1 MDQVVTTLFVALLLG
16 AAYSDLRTRR
26 IPNAMTLPGLLLGL
40 GCALLPTGITLP
52 AAALGIV
59 AALIFSLPLFALG
72 ALGGGDGK
80 LLMVVGAFM
89 GPQGFFSAILLTILA
104 GGLLAIYV
112 ASKLGRLGETFRN
125 LGALVLYF
133 LTFGRRG
140 QRNTL
145 AMPEAVTIPYGLAIA
160 AGSIAAWFGAGVPL

>member
-1 MDQVVTTLFVALLLG
+1 MDRIVTTTFIALLLG

-26 IPNAMTLPGLLLGL
+26 IPNALTFPGLLLGL
-40 GCALLPTGITLP
+40 GFAVMPTGITIGSAILGV
-52 AAALGIV
+52 AYAL
-59 AALIFSLPLFALG
+59 LFSLPLFALR

-80 LLMVVGAFM
+80 LLMAVGAFM
-89 GPQGFFSAILLTILA
+89 GPQGFMTALLLTIMA
-104 GGLLAIYV
+104 GGLLALYV
-112 ASKLGRLGETFRN
+112 ASKLGRLGDTLRN

-140 QRNTL
+140 WRNTL

-160 AGSIAAWFGAGVPL
+160 AGSIVAWFGV

>member
-1 MDQVVTTLFVALLLG
+1 MTQVAPTLFVALLLG

-26 IPNAMTLPGLLLGL
+26 IPNALTFPGLLLGL
-40 GCALLPTGITLP
+40 GCAMLPTGITLTAAVLGV
-52 AAALGIV
+52 AAAML
-59 AALIFSLPLFALG
+59 FSLPLFALR

-80 LLMVVGAFM
+80 LLMAVGAFM
-89 GPQGFFSAILLTILA
+89 GPQGFMTALLLTILA
-104 GGLLAIYV
+104 GGLLALYV
-112 ASKLGRLGETFRN
+112 ASKLGRLGETLRN

-140 QRNTL
+140 WRNTL

-160 AGSIAAWFGAGVPL
+160 AGSIVAWFGV